1 MRKITILSI
10 LILPL
15 VFCGIVRSQVPT
27 ISNFTPKN
35 ATLEAPVYIT
45 GSNFGAGTN
54 VFFGPV
60 KANINY
66 LSSDSL
72 IVIVPAGANYSQIRV
87 LNNNGTGY
95 SSYPFNL
102 VFNSSQSA
110 TPSLE
115 NRFTLPTQN
124 STANVQVADFD
135 GDGKPDLAIVNAS
148 SFTISVYKNISTTG
162 SLTPASFG
170 SRMDISVANWP
181 RFVNVADF
189 DNDGKLDMIV
199 GHDYPVDTA
208 YKISIIKNTS
218 TTGNI
223 SFQTPVLFPAAY
235 RPGYSAIGDIDGDG
249 KTDFVV
255 ANWESRIISLYRN
268 ITSSGIINS
277 SSFATR
283 IEISDSSGGPLPY
296 PSQLALADVN
306 GDKKCD
312 IIVNN
317 CAINNIRIYKNTSS
331 PGILNFDLL
340 YRVTLNTGMNGRGL
354 AVADFDT
361 DGKLDIALA
370 NYGTNTFSIF
380 KNTSSLTNITF
391 ATRVDI
397 VTGNYPFGLNVGDI
411 DGDGRPDVVTSNQG
425 LPTTLSVFKNISQQ
439 GIITTESF
447 ASRINYSVGNE
458 PRDLVICDLDAD
470 SKPDVLVANYNNENP
485 STVSVFKNS
494 TIVNSI
500 TPINGELPSSFK
512 LHQNFPNPFNPSTN
526 IKFDIPKSDFVTLEV
541 YNSQGRLVETLV
553 KENLSPGTY
562 QVTFNGSDVSSGIYF
577 YKFITTNFVNTGKM
591 MLIK

>member
-1 MRKITILSI
+1 M
-10 LILPL
+10 LPL
-15 VFCGIVRSQVPT
+15 VFCGIVKSQVPT

-60 KANINY
+60 KAAINY

-72 IVIVPAGANYSQIRV
+72 VAIVPAGANYSQLRV
-87 LNNNGTGY
+87 LNNNGMGY

-115 NRFTLPTQN
+115 NRFILPTQN

-170 SRMDISVANWP
+170 PRIDVAVANWP

-296 PSQLALADVN
+296 PSQIALADVN

-317 CAINNIRIYKNTSS
+317 CAINNIRVYKNTST
-331 PGILNFDLL
+331 PGVLNFDLL

-380 KNTSSLTNITF
+380 KNTSSLLNIAF
-391 ATRVDI
+391 APRVDI
-397 VTGNYPFGLNVGDI
+397 TTGNYPFGLNVGDI

-425 LPTTLSVFKNISQQ
+425 LPTTLSVFKNVSQP
-439 GIITTESF
+439 GIITSESF

-485 STVSVFKNS
+485 STVSIFKNS
-494 TIVNSI
+494 TVVSSVTPVSI
-500 TPINGELPSSFK
+500 EIPSQYK

-541 YNSQGRLVETLV
+541 YNSQGRLVQTLV
-553 KENLSPGTY
+553 KENLSTGTY
-562 QVTFNGSDVSSGIYF
+562 QVTFNGANVSSGIYF
-577 YKFITTNFVNTGKM
+577 YKFITSDFVNTGKM